1 MRGAF
6 AMGQRRS
13 NGIETDLD
21 LDLQPESLSDPSRTT
36 GFRQVRA
43 AGDND
48 NDRRLN
54 SSRNERYMKGL
65 RTLCRSRMKADR
77 SLRVLA
83 FSSRR
88 YQPDQVTSWRQSSNC
103 RVLPV
108 DVELAAL
115 G

>member
-1 MRGAF
+1 
-6 AMGQRRS
+6 
-13 NGIETDLD
+13 
-21 LDLQPESLSDPSRTT
+21 
-36 GFRQVRA
+36 
-43 AGDND
+43 
-48 NDRRLN
+48 
-54 SSRNERYMKGL
+54 
-65 RTLCRSRMKADR
+65 MKADR
-77 SLRVLA
+77 RLRVIS